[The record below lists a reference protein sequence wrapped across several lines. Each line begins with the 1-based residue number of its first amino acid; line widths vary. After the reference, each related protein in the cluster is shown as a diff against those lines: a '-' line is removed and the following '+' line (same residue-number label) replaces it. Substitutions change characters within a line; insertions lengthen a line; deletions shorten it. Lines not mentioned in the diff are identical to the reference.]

1 MTVFKFLNFAA
12 VSAESKAHQSNGI
25 DRECTFQIQTS
36 SSLSIS
42 AQSFLGMNRDFWVNS
57 TTLTLLALNN
67 RISYELLFQTL
78 RTKYKYV
85 SNCRMESVGRK
96 KCR

>member
-42 AQSFLGMNRDFWVNS
+42 AQGFLRINRFLSKFSYLDFISVKYENQLWMALSDFVNE
-57 TTLTLLALNN
+57 
-67 RISYELLFQTL
+67 IG
-78 RTKYKYV
+78 K
-85 SNCRMESVGRK
+85 
-96 KCR
+96 